1 VFEKPLGE
9 DSDVVSKE
17 MYSFESRGGDRLTM
31 RPEGTTGV

>member
-1 VFEKPLGE
+1 
-9 DSDVVSKE
+9 VSKE